1 MSGKGGGGGGG
12 GGLAGKFHAVRFAP
26 PPLSMGISLRLKG

>member
-12 GGLAGKFHAVRFAP
+12 GLADKFHAVRFAP